1 VQTQPA
7 RIEDPLAEPEAEALS
22 WINLA
27 SARSPENP
35 ADQTINTSKGE
46 ELARKIANSLHN

>member
-1 VQTQPA
+1 MQTQPA